1 MWWRWQ
7 WVEPSA
13 GRQAVCQDCV
23 PCQGILTSPSS
34 EPLPP
39 DAFSHLFPLLCS
51 EPSENPALARRAHS
65 TMLTQPFSLYGREAE
80 VDVMLEAKGMEQALL
95 FYRDELQLGRKQET
109 TRWPAAGC
117 LLS

>member
-1 MWWRWQ
+1 
-7 WVEPSA
+7 
-13 GRQAVCQDCV
+13 
-23 PCQGILTSPSS
+23 
-34 EPLPP
+34 
-39 DAFSHLFPLLCS
+39 
-51 EPSENPALARRAHS
+51 
-65 TMLTQPFSLYGREAE
+65 MLTQPFSLYGREAE